1 MKKIVVLLF
10 LVTSFSSFSQK
21 KKDILL
27 TINDTP
33 VTSEEFKRVFKKNL
47 DLVQEEDQ
55 KTVDG
60 YLSLFIEYQIKA
72 LEAERLG
79 YGVNEAFLKEF
90 SSYEGQISRN
100 YLFEDRAIEEVARE
114 AFERNKYEIDA
125 SHLLIR
131 CGYEA
136 LPSDTLVAY
145 NKIKNLHER
154 ALNGEDFETLIIE
167 NSEEPNVKSYKGRLG
182 YFTAFSL
189 VYPFENEAYNTPV
202 GSISN
207 IVRTSFGY
215 HIIKVHDKREKP
227 QQIVVSHIMAATKS
241 KDTTTTPKERIF
253 QIYNLL
259 KAGNTFENL
268 AKQYSDDKNSGKKG
282 GKLKPFVRG
291 DLRSRYFEEAAYSIK
306 EIGDITEPVQS
317 DMGWHIIRLDSII
330 THQSFEDSREIYE
343 NKVKEGNRAKVV
355 NNNIIASIKDKF
367 GFVNGPA
374 KFQDVYTKVGE
385 EVLKREYVYAPLLNN
400 ENKTLFT
407 IGNDAVTFNDFL
419 EFIEQKQKI
428 GKLSS
433 PKEVLIQ
440 NFYEEFE
447 AEEIKK
453 YFRKDLY
460 DENQEYKSLITEYR
474 NGLMIFDF
482 MYENVW
488 NAAKED
494 TLGQKE
500 YYEQNKQKYFWK
512 ERINASIYSSPDK
525 NEILNIERLLGEG
538 KTNEEIKALQTDNS
552 KTKFIIDNGVFENES
567 DKLPSNFDIKKGVS
581 NIYEQNDTFLIVNVS
596 EVLPPSQK
604 TFIEVQGRLITE
616 YQSVVEK
623 RLLNNTKKNYEVIIN
638 EKTLKRIKKELGS

>member
-79 YGVNEAFLKEF
+79 YGEKEAFLKEF

-136 LPSDTLVAY
+136 LPSDTLIAY

-367 GFVNGPA
+367 GFANGPA
-374 KFQDVYTKVGE
+374 KFQDVYSKVGE
-385 EVLKREYVYAPLLNN
+385 EVLKREYVYAPLLDN

-428 GKLSS
+428 GKLPS

-567 DKLPSNFDIKKGVS
+567 DKLPGNFDMKKGVS
-581 NIYEQNDTFLIVNVS
+581 NIYEQNDTYVIVNVS

-623 RLLNNTKKNYEVIIN
+623 RLLNNIKKNYEVIIN

>member
-79 YGVNEAFLKEF
+79 YGEKEAFLKEF

-567 DKLPSNFDIKKGVS
+567 DKLPSNFDMKKGVS